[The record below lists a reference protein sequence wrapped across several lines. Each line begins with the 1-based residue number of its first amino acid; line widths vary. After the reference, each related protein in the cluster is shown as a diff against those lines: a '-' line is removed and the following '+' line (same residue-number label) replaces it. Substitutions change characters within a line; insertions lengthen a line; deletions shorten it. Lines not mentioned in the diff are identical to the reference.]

1 MPGEPGP
8 CPAPLSVEAWNTLGG
23 LEWAGLEVVA
33 EMLGVRDIEG
43 LVADLTVIRDFHQPG
58 QP

>member
-1 MPGEPGP
+1 
-8 CPAPLSVEAWNTLGG
+8 LSVEAWNTLGG

-43 LVADLTVIRDFHQPG
+43 LVADLTVIRDFQSPG